1 MSDENHK
8 EMMKIKG
15 KIQAESGEMTSM
27 DDVIAQLVK
36 SFKKKK

>member
-8 EMMKIKG
+8 EMMKIQG